1 MVTIPM
7 LHMTLLETQKL
18 YNVHMVTPLINAR
31 TCIRAKKYCLLSS
44 ALIPLPFL
52 EL

>member
-18 YNVHMVTPLINAR
+18 YNVHMVTLLINAR
-31 TCIRAKKYCLLSS
+31 TWIRAKKYCLLSS
-44 ALIPLPFL
+44 ALTTIPLPF
-52 EL
+52 